1 MLNGQ
6 LLSALPW
13 SFPSPQHGVWGF
25 WKFLHHV
32 PYVLELSPR
41 YRKCPGLCYLFIL
54 WQGSWLPRQHL
65 LLQSTQFQI
74 WPVLVSSGDGD
85 GVLISRLAA
94 CSGRGSGSASASC
107 WLFLQFLWNRREEG
121 AAHRKV
127 LLTSAQARA
136 QAAPACSSAE
146 HSPGL
151 LPPFSVTVS
160 CRRGLLSLSFFPQWV
175 TLKELQPAILPG
187 SMAATFNVSNNC
199 PFS

>member
-1 MLNGQ
+1 MRSRGGRLSSACLLPGRRAFEFLSSLFHAADYDGKCSLWLQLSQNCVYKDLRSQSKCFWSCVVLNGQ

-74 WPVLVSSGDGD
+74 WPVLVSSGDWD
-85 GVLISRLAA
+85 SVLIS
-94 CSGRGSGSASASC
+94 C
-107 WLFLQFLWNRREEG
+107 
-121 AAHRKV
+121 
-127 LLTSAQARA
+127 
-136 QAAPACSSAE
+136 
-146 HSPGL
+146 
-151 LPPFSVTVS
+151 
-160 CRRGLLSLSFFPQWV
+160 
-175 TLKELQPAILPG
+175 
-187 SMAATFNVSNNC
+187 
-199 PFS
+199 